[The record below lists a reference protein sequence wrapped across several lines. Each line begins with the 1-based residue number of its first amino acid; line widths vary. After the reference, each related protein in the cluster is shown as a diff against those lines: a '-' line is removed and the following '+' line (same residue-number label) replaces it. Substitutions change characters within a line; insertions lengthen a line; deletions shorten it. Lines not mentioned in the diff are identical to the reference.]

1 MSSSSESE
9 INFDSDYS
17 DINFIPEVEIEHT
30 RQRAAVREESNS
42 SSDEDN
48 LFADE
53 PLADEAWTAS
63 YEKELKTNEEPKIK
77 LHGRLD
83 GSVAVHVSRNGKL
96 FSRFLSPCNNQI
108 IPFI

>member
-63 YEKELKTNEEPKIK
+63 YEKELKANEEPKIK

-83 GSVAVHVSRNGKL
+83 GSVAVSRNGKL
-96 FSRFLSPCNNQI
+96 FSLFLSPCNNQI

>member
-1 MSSSSESE
+1 MLLYILALERPKFRQNIKMSSSSESE

-42 SSDEDN
+42 SSEEDN

-53 PLADEAWTAS
+53 PLADEAWMTS
-63 YEKELKTNEEPKIK
+63 
-77 LHGRLD
+77 
-83 GSVAVHVSRNGKL
+83 
-96 FSRFLSPCNNQI
+96 
-108 IPFI
+108 

>member
-1 MSSSSESE
+1 MSSSSQSE
-9 INFDSDYS
+9 TSFDSDHS
-17 DINFIPEVEIEHT
+17 NINFILEVEIEHT
-30 RQRAAVREESNS
+30 RQHAAVREESNS

-53 PLADEAWTAS
+53 PLADEAWTTS
-63 YEKELKTNEEPKIK
+63 YQKELKANEEPKIK

-83 GSVAVHVSRNGKL
+83 GSVAVIRNGKL